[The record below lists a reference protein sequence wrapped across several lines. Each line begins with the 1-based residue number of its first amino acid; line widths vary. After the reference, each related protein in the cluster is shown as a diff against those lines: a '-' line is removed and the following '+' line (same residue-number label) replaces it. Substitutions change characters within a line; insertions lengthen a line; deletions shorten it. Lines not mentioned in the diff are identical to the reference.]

1 MDGQVISLGY
11 KEVFGKATLPVLLL
25 VYTFAGLKSYGKRAA
40 RSMVSTTRYLRGM
53 ETRLHGSED
62 WLALTDSIESFDNS
76 SSLKLNGKKTE
87 GLLVGSVVGNNEK
100 RCPEKNFKWREN
112 KVKFLGARLDL
123 Y

>member
-40 RSMVSTTRYLRGM
+40 RSMVSTTRYLRGK

-62 WLALTDSIESFDNS
+62 WLALT
-76 SSLKLNGKKTE
+76 
-87 GLLVGSVVGNNEK
+87 
-100 RCPEKNFKWREN
+100 
-112 KVKFLGARLDL
+112 RLRATDG
-123 Y
+123 

>member
-40 RSMVSTTRYLRGM
+40 RSMVSTTRYLKGM

-62 WLALTDSIESFDNS
+62 WLALTRLRATDGW
-76 SSLKLNGKKTE
+76 SLMVPKTLYPQPLIQLRALIT
-87 GLLVGSVVGNNEK
+87 LLVLN
-100 RCPEKNFKWREN
+100 
-112 KVKFLGARLDL
+112 LTARKLKA